1 MNTNIQLGKYP
12 NIHWERFFA
21 KFTEMET
28 RDIKDWNAIH
38 IIAYFAKKYNIHY
51 GMDYT
56 FRFNSTAPGKSYEV
70 FQINK
75 LSSMLSSEPIILK
88 DYIDWFFAKKILI
101 RKKKITS
108 MAFLTDANV
117 VNDYKLNHLMINK
130 NSNID
135 RTTMLP
141 PNYTEVV
148 RKFSNSIST
157 YGDLAFLVKCIE
169 SGNATDNKYKDMID
183 ELGKAGMNISA
194 LDRVK

>member
-1 MNTNIQLGKYP
+1 MNTEIQLGKYP
-12 NIHWERFFA
+12 NIHWEKFFG
-21 KFTEMET
+21 KFIDIET
-28 RDIKDWNAIH
+28 LNVKDWNATH
-38 IIAYFAKKYNIHY
+38 LIAYFAKKYKAHY

-75 LSSMLSSEPIILK
+75 LASMLSADPTILVA
-88 DYIDWFFAKKILI
+88 YIDWFFAKKILI

-108 MAFLTDANV
+108 MSFLTDANT
-117 VNDYKLNHLMINK
+117 VNDYKNNHLMINK
-130 NSNID
+130 NSSID
-135 RTTMLP
+135 RSTILP

-157 YGDLAFLVKCIE
+157 YGDLSFVVKCME
-169 SGNATDNKYKDMID
+169 NGNATDDKYKEMLE
-183 ELGKAGMNISA
+183 ELGKEGLNIGA